1 MMMVASLVVRSGC
14 GTPLWLR
21 GGKGGGVVVG
31 GLVVVYGVMD
41 SDRNVLKRG
50 RGSPDMVIRLV
61 ALAINE
67 Q

>member
-1 MMMVASLVVRSGC
+1 MMMLASLVVRSGC
-14 GTPLWLR
+14 GTPLWLT

-31 GLVVVYGVMD
+31 GLVVVYWVMD